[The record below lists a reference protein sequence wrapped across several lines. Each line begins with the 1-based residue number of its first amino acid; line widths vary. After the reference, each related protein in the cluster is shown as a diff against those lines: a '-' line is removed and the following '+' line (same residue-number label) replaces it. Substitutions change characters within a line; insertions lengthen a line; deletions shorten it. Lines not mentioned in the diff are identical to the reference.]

1 MGDIKGFMTYS
12 REDLLKEP
20 AQIRKQHWGEFIKL
34 PDEKIL
40 CQQGARCMN
49 CGVPFCHWGCPLANV
64 VPELNDLVFNG
75 RWQEAVEYLLSTNNF
90 PEFTGRLC
98 PALCEN
104 SCVMAINQPA
114 VTIRNIELAII
125 ERAYDEGWITPQPPW
140 QRTGKT
146 VAVIG
151 SGPAGL
157 ACADELNKL
166 GHTVTVF
173 EKNETIGGILALGI
187 PDFKLEKSIIAR
199 RIDRMEKE
207 GVQFKT
213 KINVGTD
220 ISVKKLRKEYSAVV
234 LAGGAEQA
242 RGLTVPG
249 AELEGVYQAMTYL
262 AQQNRINRGE
272 RMDLK
277 KRITAK
283 GKNVIV
289 LGGGDTGSDCV
300 GTANRQGAKSVK
312 QFEILPK
319 PPQERDMDN
328 PWPQWASIYRKSTSQ
343 EEGAEQDFCVLTK
356 RLSGKDGTLKKL
368 HAVRVEYGPKD
379 PATGRRPMKE
389 ILGSDF
395 EVDCDL
401 LILAMGFLGPVKK
414 GMLEESSV
422 ALDERGNVKTNTNYM
437 TSVDGVFSAGDMRR
451 GQSLVVWAIDE
462 GRKAAQGVHQW
473 LSE

>member
-1 MGDIKGFMTYS
+1 MGDVNGFMKYG
-12 REDLLKEP
+12 REDLVKEP
-20 AQIRKQHWGEFIKL
+20 VPMRKQHWSEFTKL
-34 PDEKIL
+34 PEEKIL

-49 CGVPFCHWGCPLANV
+49 CGVPFCHWGCPIANV
-64 VPELNDLVFNG
+64 IPEFNDLVFNG
-75 RWQEAVEYLLSTNNF
+75 RWQEAAEYLLATNNF

-98 PALCEN
+98 PAPCEN

-125 ERAYDEGWITPQPPW
+125 ERAYQEGWIKPQPPLV
-140 QRTGKT
+140 RTGKT
-146 VAVIG
+146 VAIIG
-151 SGPAGL
+151 SGPSGL

-166 GHTVTVF
+166 GHAVTVF
-173 EKNETIGGILALGI
+173 EKNETIGGLLALGI
-187 PDFKLEKSIIAR
+187 PDFKLEKTIIAR

-213 KINVGTD
+213 KVNVGVD
-220 ISVKKLRKEYSAVV
+220 ISVKKLKKEFNAVV
-234 LAGGAEQA
+234 LAGGAEEA

-262 AQQNRINRGE
+262 MQQNRINRGE
-272 RMDLK
+272 RIDPK

-312 QFEILPK
+312 QFEILPR
-319 PPQERDMDN
+319 PSEVREADN
-328 PWPQWASIYRKSTSQ
+328 PWPQWAFIYRKSSSQ
-343 EEGAEQDFCVLTK
+343 EEGVTQDFCVLTK
-356 RLSGKDGTLKKL
+356 RLSGKDGKLTTL
-368 HAVRVEYGPKD
+368 HGVRLEYGAKD
-379 PATGRRPMKE
+379 PVTGRRPMKE
-389 ILGSDF
+389 IPGSDF
-395 EVDCDL
+395 EVECDL
-401 LILAMGFLGPVKK
+401 LILAMGFLSPVKK
-414 GMLEESSV
+414 GMIEELSV

-437 TSVDGVFSAGDMRR
+437 TSVDGVFAAGDMRR

-473 LSE
+473 LVA